1 MDSPT
6 SKKPDDDD
14 TLDLRQT
21 AKAVQDEY
29 KRKEKT
35 SGKPKSKLNS
45 LKAHTK
51 WLQRQRERETLRQQ
65 LKTVWN
71 KNKKI

>member
-1 MDSPT
+1 MSRKTDEE
-6 SKKPDDDD
+6 
-14 TLDLRQT
+14 TLDVKQT
-21 AKAVQDEY
+21 AEAVQDEY

-35 SGKPKSKLNS
+35 SGKPTSKLNS

-65 LKTVWN
+65 LKKVWN
-71 KNKKI
+71 KNKNHA